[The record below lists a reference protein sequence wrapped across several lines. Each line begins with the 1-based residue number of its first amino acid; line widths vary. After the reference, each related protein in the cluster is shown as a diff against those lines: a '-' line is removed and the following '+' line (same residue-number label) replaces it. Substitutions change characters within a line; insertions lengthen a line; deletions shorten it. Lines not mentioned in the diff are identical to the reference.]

1 VIEYSYTSYNTPQRK
16 THKMTNDEISEVFR
30 NIGNLL
36 QIKGDDSF
44 RARIYDRAAETIEE
58 LSADLY
64 TLAEEG
70 KLRSIPGIGKA
81 IEQKIIEMLET
92 EQCRFYDNLIEE
104 MGPDVIDL
112 LAIRGVGVKTAG
124 RFYQELGVK
133 SLSDLRAAIDTD
145 RLKQM
150 KRMGA
155 KTIAS
160 IDEGLRFLEAQR
172 KMRPVRQIL
181 PIANAIFETLK
192 NCSDVKRLD
201 FTGDFRRHEE
211 VLRSLELVVEC
222 GGAQGVIEALS
233 GVEGVASLAIQDD
246 PHVVASVD
254 RGFPLR
260 IYCTGAAE
268 YEATLIVTTGTDAH
282 LTELNQVAASQ
293 DIEGIGE
300 QLPDWSKDKTE
311 SDIYGQLGLPF
322 IVPELRGDADS
333 IEAGLADNL
342 PTLIEAGDLQCDLH
356 MHTDWSDGRGSIR
369 QMVETAASLGHEYIA
384 ITDHSESSR
393 VANGLTPDRLLAQIQ
408 QVREINTEIDGM
420 EVLAGSE
427 VDILKDGSL
436 DFPDELLAQLDIV
449 VASVH
454 AGFPMTEAEM
464 TDRVIRA
471 VENPYVTI
479 IGHPTGR
486 LLGRRPGYAINLEAV
501 IDAAAAHCVALE
513 INAAPSRLDLEPSAV
528 RLARARGVLLSV
540 NTDAH
545 TVPDLERVLFGINVA
560 RRGWLEKSDVLNTYS
575 LAAVK
580 EMMPGRVRGN
590 E

>member
-1 VIEYSYTSYNTPQRK
+1 
-16 THKMTNDEISEVFR
+16 MTNDEISEVFR

-172 KMRPVRQIL
+172 KMRLVRQIL
-181 PIANAIFETLK
+181 PIANAIFDTLK
-192 NCSDVKRLD
+192 NCSDVKRLN

-211 VLRSLELVVEC
+211 VLQSLELVVEC

-268 YEATLIVTTGTDAH
+268 YEATLIVTTGTNTH

-342 PTLIEAGDLQCDLH
+342 PTLIEAGDLRCDLH

-454 AGFPMTEAEM
+454 AGFSMTEAEM

>member
-1 VIEYSYTSYNTPQRK
+1 
-16 THKMTNDEISEVFR
+16 MTNDEISEVFR

-44 RARIYDRAAETIEE
+44 RARIYDRTAETIDE

-64 TLAEEG
+64 RLAEEG

-92 EQCRFYDNLIEE
+92 GRCRFYDNLIQE
-104 MGPDVIDL
+104 MGTDVLDL
-112 LAIRGVGVKTAG
+112 IAIRGVGVKTAG

-133 SLSDLRAAIDTD
+133 SLGDLRAAIDTD
-145 RLKQM
+145 QLKQM
-150 KRMGA
+150 KGMGA
-155 KTIAS
+155 KTIES
-160 IDEGLRFLEAQR
+160 INKGLQFLEAQR
-172 KMRPVRQIL
+172 ELRPLRQIL
-181 PIANAIFETLK
+181 PIAYAAFDALE

-201 FTGDFRRHEE
+201 FTGDLRRREE

-222 GGAQGVIEALS
+222 SSAQRVVEVLS
-233 GVEGVASLAIQDD
+233 EVEGIAAPTMQDD
-246 PHVVASVD
+246 VHVVGSVD

-260 IYCTGAAE
+260 VYCTAAAE
-268 YEATLIVTTGTDAH
+268 YEATLAVTTSAEPH
-282 LTELNQVAASQ
+282 LTQLNQIAASQ
-293 DIEGIGE
+293 DIEPIDQ
-300 QLPDWSKDKTE
+300 QLPDWSRNKTE
-311 SDIYGQLGLPF
+311 VDIYGQLGLPF

-333 IEAGLADNL
+333 IEAALADRL
-342 PTLIEAGDLQCDLH
+342 PTLIEESDLRCDLH

-369 QMVETAASLGHEYIA
+369 EMVEAAAALGHEYIA
-384 ITDHSESSR
+384 LTDHSESSR
-393 VANGLTPDRLLAQIQ
+393 IANGLTPDRLLAQIRE
-408 QVREINTEIDGM
+408 VREINAEIDGM
-420 EVLAGSE
+420 EVLTGSE

-436 DFPDELLAQLDIV
+436 DFSDELLAQLDIV

-454 AGFPMTEAEM
+454 AGLSMSESEM

-471 VENPYVTI
+471 IENPYVTI

-501 IDAAAAHCVALE
+501 IDAAAANCVALE

-528 RLARARGVLLSV
+528 QQAREGGVLLSV

-545 TVPDLERVLFGINVA
+545 AIADVGRGLFGINVA
-560 RRGWLEKSDVLNTYS
+560 RRGWLEKTDVLNTYP
-575 LAAVK
+575 LAAIK
-580 EMMPGRVRGN
+580 EKMAGRVRGN
-590 E
+590 G

>member
-1 VIEYSYTSYNTPQRK
+1 
-16 THKMTNDEISEVFR
+16 MTNDEISEVFR

-64 TLAEEG
+64 TLAEER

-92 EQCRFYDNLIEE
+92 EQCRFYDNLIQE

-155 KTIAS
+155 KTIES

-181 PIANAIFETLK
+181 PIANTIFDTLK

-322 IVPELRGDADS
+322 IAPELRGDADS

-342 PTLIEAGDLQCDLH
+342 PTLIEAGDLRCDLH

-408 QVREINTEIDGM
+408 QVREIDTEIDGM

-454 AGFPMTEAEM
+454 AGFSMTEAEM

>member
-1 VIEYSYTSYNTPQRK
+1 
-16 THKMTNDEISEVFR
+16 MTNDEISEVFR

-81 IEQKIIEMLET
+81 IEQKTIEMLET
-92 EQCRFYDNLIEE
+92 GRCRFYDNLIQE

-112 LAIRGVGVKTAG
+112 IAIRGVGVKTAG

-181 PIANAIFETLK
+181 PIANAIFEALK

-268 YEATLIVTTGTDAH
+268 YEATLIVTTGTNAH

-393 VANGLTPDRLLAQIQ
+393 VANGLTPERLLAQIQ
-408 QVREINTEIDGM
+408 QVREIDTEIDGM

-454 AGFPMTEAEM
+454 AGFSMTEAEM

>member
-1 VIEYSYTSYNTPQRK
+1 
-16 THKMTNDEISEVFR
+16 MTNDEISEVFR

-81 IEQKIIEMLET
+81 IEQKITEMLET
-92 EQCRFYDNLIEE
+92 GRCRFYDNLIQE

-112 LAIRGVGVKTAG
+112 LVIRGVGVKTAG

-268 YEATLIVTTGTDAH
+268 YEATLIVTTGTDTH

-322 IVPELRGDADS
+322 IVPELRGDTDS

-342 PTLIEAGDLQCDLH
+342 PTLIEAGDLRCDLH

-393 VANGLTPDRLLAQIQ
+393 VANGLTPERLLAQIQ

-454 AGFPMTEAEM
+454 AGFSMSEAEM

-560 RRGWLEKSDVLNTYS
+560 RRGWLEKSDVLNSYS

>member
-1 VIEYSYTSYNTPQRK
+1 
-16 THKMTNDEISEVFR
+16 MTNDEISEVFR

-81 IEQKIIEMLET
+81 IEQKITEMLET
-92 EQCRFYDNLIEE
+92 GRCRFYDNLIQE

-268 YEATLIVTTGTDAH
+268 YEATLIVTTGTNTH

-454 AGFPMTEAEM
+454 TGFSMTEAEM

-501 IDAAAAHCVALE
+501 IDAAAAHYVALE

-545 TVPDLERVLFGINVA
+545 AVPDLERVLFGINVA

>member
-1 VIEYSYTSYNTPQRK
+1 
-16 THKMTNDEISEVFR
+16 MTNDEISEVFR

-81 IEQKIIEMLET
+81 IEQKITEMLET
-92 EQCRFYDNLIEE
+92 GRCRFYDNLIQET
-104 MGPDVIDL
+104 GPDVIDL
-112 LAIRGVGVKTAG
+112 IAIRGVGVKTAG

-181 PIANAIFETLK
+181 PIANAIFEALK

-268 YEATLIVTTGTDAH
+268 YEATLIVTTGTNTH

-322 IVPELRGDADS
+322 IVPELRGDANS

-454 AGFPMTEAEM
+454 TGFSMTEAEM

-501 IDAAAAHCVALE
+501 IDAAAAHYVALE

-545 TVPDLERVLFGINVA
+545 AVPDLERVLFGINVA

>member
-1 VIEYSYTSYNTPQRK
+1 
-16 THKMTNDEISEVFR
+16 MTNDEISEVFR

-81 IEQKIIEMLET
+81 IEQKTIEMLET
-92 EQCRFYDNLIEE
+92 GRCRFYDNLIQE

-211 VLRSLELVVEC
+211 VLQSLELVVEC

-268 YEATLIVTTGTDAH
+268 YEATLIVTTGTDTH
-282 LTELNQVAASQ
+282 LTE
-293 DIEGIGE
+293 
-300 QLPDWSKDKTE
+300 T
-311 SDIYGQLGLPF
+311 
-322 IVPELRGDADS
+322 
-333 IEAGLADNL
+333 
-342 PTLIEAGDLQCDLH
+342 
-356 MHTDWSDGRGSIR
+356 
-369 QMVETAASLGHEYIA
+369 
-384 ITDHSESSR
+384 ESSR
-393 VANGLTPDRLLAQIQ
+393 GI
-408 QVREINTEIDGM
+408 
-420 EVLAGSE
+420 
-427 VDILKDGSL
+427 
-436 DFPDELLAQLDIV
+436 
-449 VASVH
+449 
-454 AGFPMTEAEM
+454 
-464 TDRVIRA
+464 
-471 VENPYVTI
+471 
-479 IGHPTGR
+479 
-486 LLGRRPGYAINLEAV
+486 
-501 IDAAAAHCVALE
+501 
-513 INAAPSRLDLEPSAV
+513 SR
-528 RLARARGVLLSV
+528 
-540 NTDAH
+540 
-545 TVPDLERVLFGINVA
+545 
-560 RRGWLEKSDVLNTYS
+560 Y
-575 LAAVK
+575 
-580 EMMPGRVRGN
+580 
-590 E
+590 

>member
-1 VIEYSYTSYNTPQRK
+1 
-16 THKMTNDEISEVFR
+16 MTNDEISEVFR

-36 QIKGDDSF
+36 QIKGDDTF
-44 RARIYDRAAETIEE
+44 RARIYDRAAETIDE
-58 LSADLY
+58 LSTDLHR
-64 TLAEEG
+64 LAEEG

-81 IEQKIIEMLET
+81 IEQKTIEMLET
-92 EQCRFYDNLIEE
+92 GQCRFHDNLIQE
-104 MGPDVIDL
+104 MGAEVLDL

-124 RFYQELGVK
+124 RFYHELGVK

-145 RLKQM
+145 QLKQM
-150 KRMGA
+150 KRLGA
-155 KTIAS
+155 KTIES
-160 IDEGLRFLEAQR
+160 INEGLQFLEAQR
-172 KMRPVRQIL
+172 KMRPLRQIL
-181 PIANAIFETLK
+181 PIADAVFDALK
-192 NCSDVKRLD
+192 NCSDVKRVD
-201 FTGDFRRHEE
+201 FTGDLRRREE
-211 VLRSLELVVEC
+211 VLQSLELVAEYDC
-222 GGAQGVIEALS
+222 AQGVVEALS
-233 GVEGVASLAIQDD
+233 GVEGVAAPAIQDD
-246 PHVVASVD
+246 VHVVASVD

-260 IYCTGAAE
+260 VYCTSEAE
-268 YEATLIVTTGTDAH
+268 YEATLVVTTGADTH
-282 LTELNQVAASQ
+282 LAQLNQPSRSLIQ
-293 DIEGIGE
+293 DLEAMSE
-300 QLPDWSKDKTE
+300 RLPEWSKNKTE
-311 SDIYGQLGLPF
+311 SDIYGQLGLSF

-333 IEAGLADNL
+333 IEAALADNL
-342 PTLIEAGDLQCDLH
+342 PTLIEQGDLRCDLH
-356 MHTDWSDGRGSIR
+356 MHTNWSDGRGSIR
-369 QMVETAASLGHEYIA
+369 QVVEAAASLGHEYIA

-393 VANGLTPDRLLAQIQ
+393 VANGLTPERLLAQIQ
-408 QVREINTEIDGM
+408 QVRAINAEIDGM

-454 AGFPMTEAEM
+454 AGFSMSETEM

-501 IDAAAAHCVALE
+501 IDAAAAHRVTLE

-528 RLARARGVLLSV
+528 RQARARGVLLSI

-545 TVPDLERVLFGINVA
+545 AIPDLGRVLFGINVA
-560 RRGWLEKSDVLNTYS
+560 RRGWLEKADVLNTYS
-575 LAAVK
+575 LVAVK
-580 EMMPGRVRGN
+580 EIMAGRVRDN